1 MAGFFLLKMKQ
12 TKRGK
17 LAETSF
23 GERGGASDKL
33 RFFVKKIEMK
43 SFAPT
48 TSRRRKNKRQA
59 ITLAV
64 Q

>member
-1 MAGFFLLKMKQ
+1 MAGIFFVKMKQ

-33 RFFVKKIEMK
+33 RFFVKKSK
-43 SFAPT
+43 PKALL
-48 TSRRRKNKRQA
+48 RRRVAGVKINGKR
-59 ITLAV
+59 
-64 Q
+64 